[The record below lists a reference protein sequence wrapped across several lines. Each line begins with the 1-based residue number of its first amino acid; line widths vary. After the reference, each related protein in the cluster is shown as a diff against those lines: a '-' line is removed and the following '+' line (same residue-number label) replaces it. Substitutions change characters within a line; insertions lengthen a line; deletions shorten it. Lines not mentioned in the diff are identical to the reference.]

1 MHTVLA
7 GLFLAW
13 LTNVNKIQK
22 AWEADDTCTLLTM
35 HDFGDTTEVINGCD
49 ANFYDI
55 GFSYPREGHP
65 FTDMWTDLDE
75 ANDLIDEIIDDG
87 CGLDCIKQ
95 GCRWSIIY
103 SLCGITMLLIAT
115 TSALNF
121 VGTWYYHFR
130 FISSCCT
137 LCLCILNL
145 SAIIVTGVFRFNTI
159 G

>member
-1 MHTVLA
+1 MYTVLA

-22 AWEADDTCTLLTM
+22 AWEENDTCTLLTM
-35 HDFGDTTEVINGCD
+35 HDFGETTEVINGCD
-49 ANFYDI
+49 ANLYDI

-87 CGLDCIKQ
+87 CGLDCVKQ

-103 SLCGITMLLIAT
+103 SLCGITMLLIAIT
-115 TSALNF
+115 
-121 VGTWYYHFR
+121 
-130 FISSCCT
+130 
-137 LCLCILNL
+137 
-145 SAIIVTGVFRFNTI
+145 
-159 G
+159 